1 MTQTPSPS
9 SAQASHPAQQP
20 QTVLVVPCYNEA
32 SRLPLAQFDEAAT
45 QDWCPRIIFVNDGST
60 DGTGAMLRSY
70 CERYAGLFEALS
82 LEKNAG
88 KGEAVRRGLLHGIES
103 GARFVAYFDA
113 DLATPLQELPLFE
126 RVLEED
132 SSLRVVLGSRVRL
145 LGRHVDRS
153 LIRHLAGRVFATS
166 ASLAL
171 ELPVYDT
178 QCGAKMLR
186 VTPALSD
193 ALSQPFTSRWL
204 FDIELLFRLR
214 SHEADAAA
222 FERTLYELPLR
233 TWKDVQGSKVKP
245 ADFFR
250 ALWQVWQLRRRYGSA
265 KR

>member
-1 MTQTPSPS
+1 MTQNPAPTSAADLRS
-9 SAQASHPAQQP
+9 SSQP

-45 QDWCPRIIFVNDGST
+45 QEWCPRIVFVNDGST

-70 CERYAGLFEALS
+70 CERHAGLFEALS

-88 KGEAVRRGLLHGIES
+88 KGEAVRRGLLHGIS
-103 GARFVAYFDA
+103 TGARFVAYFDA

-132 SSLRVVLGSRVRL
+132 TSLRVVLGSRVRL